1 MNKKPLLSVI
11 MPVFNEAKYI
21 REAIESVLNQ
31 SMQAF
36 DFYIIDD
43 LSTDDTLKIIESYD
57 DYRIRLI
64 KKEKNT
70 GYTQSLNQA
79 LDLIDTKY
87 IARMDGDDICDLD
100 RFKFQIQ
107 FLEANQDYILCGTQ
121 FHRVDR
127 KPAHVLPEDD
137 KKIKSM
143 LLRGNQFIHPS
154 VMMRNSILKKNR
166 LKYDVSK
173 EPAED
178 YDLWVRL
185 MPFGKFK
192 NLDLKLLQ
200 YRYHDKQISA
210 RSFNLQKS
218 HDDNTRLM
226 YLQKLDLKLSP
237 CHEQLIEQ
245 IYSPYSELNW
255 QQASDLKQFFIELR
269 SSNYKEYFG
278 LTELNELNLGLEFDF
293 IRKCCRSSHSSRYID
308 YLAYLR
314 QKMKFGLKMH
324 WKQEIKFLLNSLGL
338 NA

>member
-1 MNKKPLLSVI
+1 

-21 REAIESVLNQ
+21 REAIESVLKQ

-57 DYRIRLI
+57 DHRIRLI

-121 FHRVDR
+121 FHRLDV
-127 KPAHVLPEDD
+127 KPAHVLPEND

-154 VMMRNSILKKNR
+154 VMIRNSVLKKNQ
-166 LKYDVSK
+166 LKYDDSK

-192 NLDLKLLQ
+192 NLELKLLK
-200 YRYHDKQISA
+200 YRYHDKQISV

-218 HDDNTRLM
+218 HDYNTRLI

-245 IYSPYSELNW
+245 IYSPNLELNW
-255 QQASDLKQFFIELR
+255 HQASDLKQIFIELR
-269 SSNYKEYFG
+269 SSNYKKYFG
-278 LTELNELNLGLEFDF
+278 QTELYELILGLEFDF
-293 IRKCCRSSHSSRYID
+293 IRKCRRNSASSRVVVYM
-308 YLAYLR
+308 AYLR
-314 QKMKFGLKMH
+314 QKVKFGLKMH
-324 WKQEIKFLLNSLGL
+324 WKQEIKFLFNSFSLHD
-338 NA
+338 

>member
-1 MNKKPLLSVI
+1 

-121 FHRVDR
+121 FHRVDG
-127 KPAHVLPEDD
+127 KPAHVLPEND

-154 VMMRNSILKKNR
+154 VMIRSSVLKQNR
-166 LKYDVSK
+166 IEYNISK

-178 YDLWVRL
+178 YNLWVRL
-185 MPFGKFK
+185 MPYGKFK
-192 NLDLKLLQ
+192 NLDIKLLH

-218 HDDNTRLM
+218 HDHQTRLM
-226 YLQKLDLKLSP
+226 FLKQLDIQLSAGL
-237 CHEQLIEQ
+237 EQLIED
-245 IYSPYSELNW
+245 IYSPNLELNW
-255 QQASDLKQFFIELR
+255 HQASDLKQYFIELR
-269 SSNYKEYFG
+269 SSHYKEYFG
-278 LTELNELNLGLEFDF
+278 PPELNDLIKGIEFDF
-293 IRKCCRSSHSSRYID
+293 IRKCRRNSASSRVVVYM
-308 YLAYLR
+308 AYLR
-314 QKMKFGLKMH
+314 QKVKFGLKMH
-324 WKQEIKFLLNSLGL
+324 WKQEIKFLFNSFSL